1 MIQEVYII
9 DDKTELIN
17 KVQEIFKNEKEYHFI
32 SVKAADME
40 IALEN
45 IPTLIIVEDD
55 NNEMSAVEIC
65 QKIRSNEDNNIT
77 PVIVISSNYDHDYR
91 VKILNMS
98 VQHFI
103 LKPIDEKYFY
113 YTVKN
118 IIDFVS
124 INRRI
129 SPLTGLPGNLQIQT
143 EMKKRILK
151 KDAFAVMYFDLD
163 NFKAYNDVY
172 GFSNGDEV
180 IKVLSKIIVKNI
192 HNIEYG
198 NNFIGHIGG
207 DDFVAIIDKYDY
219 DSVCKKIIDEFDKK
233 ILDYY
238 TEDDVERGYVE
249 VANRR
254 GIIEQFP
261 IVSLSIA
268 VVEVENGNFTST
280 LEIGEV
286 SAQVKHM
293 AKEMIGSTYVINR
306 RRVKK

>member
-1 MIQEVYII
+1 MLQEVYII
-9 DDKTELIN
+9 DDKAELIN
-17 KVQEIFKNEKEYHFI
+17 KVQEIFKNEREYHFV
-32 SVKAADME
+32 SVKATDME

-65 QKIRSNEDNNIT
+65 QKIRNNEDNNIT

-129 SPLTGLPGNLQIQT
+129 SPLTGLPGNVQIQT
-143 EMKKRILK
+143 EMKKRLLK
-151 KDAFAVMYFDLD
+151 RDAFAVMYFDLD

-180 IKVLSKIIVKNI
+180 IKLLARIIVKNI

-219 DSVCKKIIDEFDKK
+219 DKICKEIIDEFDKK
-233 ILDYY
+233 ILEYY
-238 TEDDVERGYVE
+238 TDEDIERGYVE
-249 VANRR
+249 VANRK

-268 VVEVENGNFTST
+268 VVEVENGNFVSP

-306 RRVKK
+306 RRAKK

>member
-118 IIDFVS
+118 IIDFV
-124 INRRI
+124 
-129 SPLTGLPGNLQIQT
+129 LQ
-143 EMKKRILK
+143 RCIL
-151 KDAFAVMYFDLD
+151 
-163 NFKAYNDVY
+163 
-172 GFSNGDEV
+172 
-180 IKVLSKIIVKNI
+180 II
-192 HNIEYG
+192 
-198 NNFIGHIGG
+198 
-207 DDFVAIIDKYDY
+207 
-219 DSVCKKIIDEFDKK
+219 
-233 ILDYY
+233 L
-238 TEDDVERGYVE
+238 
-249 VANRR
+249 
-254 GIIEQFP
+254 
-261 IVSLSIA
+261 
-268 VVEVENGNFTST
+268 
-280 LEIGEV
+280 
-286 SAQVKHM
+286 
-293 AKEMIGSTYVINR
+293 
-306 RRVKK
+306 

>member
-1 MIQEVYII
+1 MLQEVYII
-9 DDKTELIN
+9 DDKAELIN
-17 KVQEIFKNEKEYHFI
+17 KVQEIFKNEREYHFV
-32 SVKAADME
+32 SVKATDME

-65 QKIRSNEDNNIT
+65 QKIRNNEDNNIT

-129 SPLTGLPGNLQIQT
+129 SPLTGLPGNVQIQT
-143 EMKKRILK
+143 EMKKRLLK
-151 KDAFAVMYFDLD
+151 RDAFAVMYFDLD

-180 IKVLSKIIVKNI
+180 IKLLARIIVKNI

-219 DSVCKKIIDEFDKK
+219 DKICKEIIDEFDKK
-233 ILDYY
+233 ILEYY
-238 TEDDVERGYVE
+238 TDEDIERGYVE
-249 VANRR
+249 VANRK

-268 VVEVENGNFTST
+268 VVEVENGNFVSP
-280 LEIGEV
+280 LEIG
-286 SAQVKHM
+286 
-293 AKEMIGSTYVINR
+293 
-306 RRVKK
+306 

>member
-1 MIQEVYII
+1 MLQEVYII
-9 DDKTELIN
+9 DDKSELIN
-17 KVQEIFKNEKEYHFI
+17 KMREIFRDEKDYNFV
-32 SVKAADME
+32 SVKAKDME

-45 IPTLIIVEDD
+45 IPSLIIVEDD
-55 NNEMSAVEIC
+55 NIEMSAYDVC
-65 QKIRSNEDNNIT
+65 KKIRENEDNNIT
-77 PVIVISSNYDHDYR
+77 PVIIISSNYDHDYR
-91 VKILNMS
+91 VSILNLS

-113 YTVKN
+113 YTIKN

-129 SPLTGLPGNLQIQT
+129 SPLTGLPGNVQIQT
-143 EMKKRILK
+143 EMKKRLLK
-151 KDAFAVMYFDLD
+151 KDSFAVIYFDLD

-180 IKVLSKIIVKNI
+180 IKLLARIIVKHI

-207 DDFVAIIDKYDY
+207 DDFIAIIDKYNY
-219 DSVCKKIIDEFDKK
+219 DELCKNIISEFDKN
-233 ILDYY
+233 ITEYY
-238 TEDDVERGYVE
+238 TEEDLERGFVE

-254 GIIEQFP
+254 GIIEEFP

-268 VVEVENGNFTST
+268 VVEVENGNFTSP

-293 AKEMIGSTYVINR
+293 AKEKIGSNYVINR
-306 RRVKK
+306 RRSK

>member
-1 MIQEVYII
+1 MLQEVYII
-9 DDKTELIN
+9 DDKSELIV
-17 KVQEIFKNEKEYHFI
+17 KMKEIFKEEKCYHFV
-32 SVKAADME
+32 SVKSSEME
-40 IALEN
+40 VALEN
-45 IPTLIIVEDD
+45 IPTLIIIEDD

-65 QKIRSNEDNNIT
+65 QKIRENEDNNIT
-77 PVIVISSNYDHDYR
+77 PVIVLSSNYDHDYR
-91 VKILNMS
+91 VKILDLS
-98 VQHFI
+98 IQQFI

-118 IIDFVS
+118 IINFVM

-129 SPLTGLPGNLQIQT
+129 SPLTGLPGNVQIQT
-143 EMKKRILK
+143 EIKKRLLK

-180 IKVLSKIIVKNI
+180 IKLLARIIVKNI

-207 DDFVAIIDKYDY
+207 DDFVAVIDKYNY
-219 DSVCKKIIDEFDKK
+219 ESLCKDIINDFDTKVVK
-233 ILDYY
+233 YY
-238 TEDDVERGYVE
+238 TEEDVERGFVE
-249 VANRR
+249 VANRK
-254 GIIEQFP
+254 GIIEEFP

-268 VVEVENGNFTST
+268 VVEVENGNFTSP

-306 RRVKK
+306 RRTK

>member
-1 MIQEVYII
+1 MLQEVYII
-9 DDKTELIN
+9 DDKSELIN
-17 KVQEIFKNEKEYHFI
+17 KMREIFRDEKDYNFV
-32 SVKAADME
+32 SVKAKDME

-45 IPTLIIVEDD
+45 IPSLIIVEDD
-55 NNEMSAVEIC
+55 NIEMSAYDVC
-65 QKIRSNEDNNIT
+65 KKIRENEDNNIT
-77 PVIVISSNYDHDYR
+77 PVIIISSNYDHDYR
-91 VKILNMS
+91 VSILNLS

-113 YTVKN
+113 YTIKN

-129 SPLTGLPGNLQIQT
+129 SPLTGLPGNVQIQT
-143 EMKKRILK
+143 EMKKRLLK
-151 KDAFAVMYFDLD
+151 KDSFAVIYFDLD

-180 IKVLSKIIVKNI
+180 IKLLARIIVKHI

-207 DDFVAIIDKYDY
+207 DDFVAIIDKYNY
-219 DSVCKKIIDEFDKK
+219 DELCKNIISEFDKN
-233 ILDYY
+233 ITDYY
-238 TEDDVERGYVE
+238 TEEDVERGFVE

-254 GIIEQFP
+254 GIIEEFP

-268 VVEVENGNFTST
+268 VVEVENGNFTSP

-293 AKEMIGSTYVINR
+293 AKEKIGSNYVINR
-306 RRVKK
+306 RRSK

>member
-1 MIQEVYII
+1 MLQEVYII
-9 DDKTELIN
+9 DDKLELIN
-17 KVQEIFKNEKEYHFI
+17 KMREIFRDEKDYNFV
-32 SVKAADME
+32 SVKAKDME

-45 IPTLIIVEDD
+45 IPSLIIVEDD
-55 NNEMSAVEIC
+55 NIEMSAYDVC
-65 QKIRSNEDNNIT
+65 KKIRENEDNNIT
-77 PVIVISSNYDHDYR
+77 PVIIISSNYDHDYR
-91 VKILNMS
+91 VSILNLS

-113 YTVKN
+113 YTIKN

-129 SPLTGLPGNLQIQT
+129 SPLTGLPGNVQIQT
-143 EMKKRILK
+143 EMKKRLLK
-151 KDAFAVMYFDLD
+151 KDSFAVIYFDLD

-180 IKVLSKIIVKNI
+180 IKLLARIIVKHI

-207 DDFVAIIDKYDY
+207 DDFVAIIDKYNY
-219 DSVCKKIIDEFDKK
+219 DELCKNIISEFDKN
-233 ILDYY
+233 ITDYY
-238 TEDDVERGYVE
+238 TEEDVERGFVE

-254 GIIEQFP
+254 GIIEEFP

-268 VVEVENGNFTST
+268 VVEVENGNFTSP

-293 AKEMIGSTYVINR
+293 AKEKIGSNYVINR
-306 RRVKK
+306 RRSK